1 MNKLVF
7 ANINAD
13 VLAVRARL
21 EEDQIAGS
29 QAVLGDLHAAMDLFT
44 RRARQ
49 IRCAASV
56 NRCCMSAE
64 QSTPRCV
71 VPPHRYWVPFH
82 FWY

>member
-7 ANINAD
+7 TNINAN

-29 QAVLGDLHAAMDLFT
+29 QAVLRHLLVVRGKL
-44 RRARQ
+44 
-49 IRCAASV
+49 RCAASV

-71 VPPHRYWVPFH
+71 VPPHR
-82 FWY
+82 